1 MSIRFAVLGLPLLVL
16 LAPAAVPPEPERVAT
31 FSIVARD
38 PDKGELGVAVASKF
52 LAVGAV
58 VPWAKADVGAVA
70 TQSFAN
76 TSYGPKGLDLL
87 AAGKAP
93 EEVLK
98 TLTEADDGREE
109 RQVGIVDAKGKS
121 ATFTGKKCNAWA
133 GGKSGEN
140 YAVQG
145 NLLAGE
151 EVVVEMEKA
160 FLVAKGPL
168 AWRMMAA
175 MEAGEKAGGDKR
187 GKQSAAIL
195 VVKAKAGYGGFND
208 RYIDFRVD
216 DHDDPL
222 PELARILAKRLK
234 KNP

>member
-1 MSIRFAVLGLPLLVL
+1 MSIRFTMVLLPLLIL
-16 LAPAAVPPEPERVAT
+16 LARAVPPEPERVAT
-31 FSIVARD
+31 FSVVARD
-38 PDKGELGVAVASKF
+38 PDKGEWGVAVASKF
-52 LAVGAV
+52 LAVGSC
-58 VPWAKADVGAVA
+58 VPWAKADVGAIA
-70 TQSFAN
+70 TQSYAN
-76 TSYGPKGLDLL
+76 TTYGPKGLDLL
-87 AAGKAP
+87 GSGKSA
-93 EEVLK
+93 EEVMK
-98 TLTEADDGREE
+98 ALTDADDGRDE

-133 GGKSGEN
+133 GGKAGEN

-160 FLVAKGPL
+160 FLAAKGPL

-195 VVKAKAGYGGFND
+195 VVKDKAGYGGFND
-208 RYIDFRVD
+208 RYLDFRVD

-222 PELARILAKRLK
+222 PELARILKKRLK
-234 KNP
+234 KP